1 VRYGTLSGVV
11 QHIEDQRA
19 NVLFDNCA
27 RTWVDL
33 IDLSRAPLPCTTAEA
48 LAFVQTARETGA
60 ESIATPIR
68 VLEALA
74 NAARGE

>member
-1 VRYGTLSGVV
+1 LGIIVR
-11 QHIEDQRA
+11 IEDQRA
-19 NVLFDNCA
+19 NVLLDIGA

-48 LAFVQTARETGA
+48 LVFVQTARETGA